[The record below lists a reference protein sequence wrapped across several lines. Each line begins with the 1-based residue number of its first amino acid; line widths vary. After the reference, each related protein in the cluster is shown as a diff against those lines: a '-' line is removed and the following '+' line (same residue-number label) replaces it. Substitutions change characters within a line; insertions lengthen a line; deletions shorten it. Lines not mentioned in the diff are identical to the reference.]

1 MAQPP
6 FRPERRSI
14 ITIIIIITIMP
25 EEQLSCRMVIGDRA
39 QLQHNFQTS
48 TRRSSN
54 FGGALATLLGRQIKS
69 CAVYLNNHNL
79 PHHPDPGPLL
89 TRSCPV
95 GAIY

>member
-1 MAQPP
+1 
-6 FRPERRSI
+6 
-14 ITIIIIITIMP
+14 
-25 EEQLSCRMVIGDRA
+25 MVIGDRA